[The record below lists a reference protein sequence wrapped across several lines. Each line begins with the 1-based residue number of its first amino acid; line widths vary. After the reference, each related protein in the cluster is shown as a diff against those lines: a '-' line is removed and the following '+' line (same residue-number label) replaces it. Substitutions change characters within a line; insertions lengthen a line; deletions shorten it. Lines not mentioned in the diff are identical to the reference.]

1 MYARLVIGDFMVV
14 IHFLACYEQR
24 QHFRELRATW
34 ACGKVRTSSV
44 QALNNKNCCC
54 AAGFCAA
61 PRLPSR
67 ADTTNFRKRLKH
79 VERGNHVE
87 KLRRKSLVLQ
97 FQKFHINIDVPTHQY

>member
-1 MYARLVIGDFMVV
+1 MMV

-44 QALNNKNCCC
+44 QALKNKKLLLR
-54 AAGFCAA
+54 G
-61 PRLPSR
+61 RLWRRPSPANSR
-67 ADTTNFRKRLKH
+67 ADTTKFRKRLKH

>member
-1 MYARLVIGDFMVV
+1 MIGDFYDGDS
-14 IHFLACYEQR
+14 FLSVLGTRQR
-24 QHFRELRATW
+24 FRELRTTW

-44 QALNNKNCCC
+44 QAFKNKKLLLR
-54 AAGFCAA
+54 G
-61 PRLPSR
+61 RLWRRPSPANSR
-67 ADTTNFRKRLKH
+67 ADTTKFRKRLKH